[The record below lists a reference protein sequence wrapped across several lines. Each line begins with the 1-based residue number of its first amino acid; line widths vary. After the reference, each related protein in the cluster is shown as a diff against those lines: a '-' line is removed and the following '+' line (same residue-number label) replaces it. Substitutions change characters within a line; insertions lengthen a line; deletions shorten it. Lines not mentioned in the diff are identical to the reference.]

1 MMFLFGCCVM
11 DSKSSTASVNSGS
24 DRKLTQLI
32 VEDDRKW
39 WYRIKKGKQLSLIM
53 TFCGIVSKQFKKY
66 LTLHVDNSKQK
77 NMADMW
83 FPGLGKSETHCSC
96 L

>member
-1 MMFLFGCCVM
+1 M
-11 DSKSSTASVNSGS
+11 
-24 DRKLTQLI
+24 
-32 VEDDRKW
+32 
-39 WYRIKKGKQLSLIM
+39 
-53 TFCGIVSKQFKKY
+53 SKQFKKY

-83 FPGLGKSETHCSC
+83 FPGLEKSETHCSC